1 MFDCVLKNG
10 WVLRDADLQTRAQPG
25 WLGIEGEHIVA
36 AGDGAPPAGVA
47 EQAARVID
55 ASGCLVTPG
64 LINAHTHLSQT
75 FMRGLAADR
84 SLASWLASAV
94 QPLQAG
100 MTAEDVACAS
110 ELGMVENI
118 RCGVTTI
125 VQHHKV
131 TSSRAHVE
139 AALRAASTTG
149 IRMVLARGWRDIG
162 ARGEKVADIKA
173 ELRRLVGAWHGAAG
187 GRLRIAS
194 GPMSPASCSTDAMKT
209 LSACARDLGLLTHM
223 HVAETAGEVFRF
235 FQREGVSP
243 IRWLDALGA
252 LNPSTQLVHC
262 VHMDDADLRLIQRS
276 GATVIH
282 CPVSNM
288 RLASGVASARR
299 ILDHGICLCVG
310 TDGAASNDTQDL
322 PETLK
327 QTVMLAN
334 IQTGHAG
341 AISPQVLLRLAT
353 ASAARALAWPE
364 IGKLKP
370 GMKADIS
377 VFDLRGARTAPAHNP
392 LASLIYSASGVR
404 ATHVWINGRPVLDDG
419 RITTIDEQRL
429 LTDAHSLASQLMKRA
444 GVSRD

>member
-1 MFDCVLKNG
+1 MFDCVLKDG
-10 WVLRDADLQTRAQPG
+10 WVLRDADLQTRAQPD

-36 AGDGAPPAGVA
+36 TGDGPLPAGVA
-47 EQAARVID
+47 EKAARVVD

-100 MTAEDVACAS
+100 MTAEDVERAS
-110 ELGMVENI
+110 ELGIVENI

-139 AALRAASTTG
+139 AALRAASAVG

-162 ARGEKVADIKA
+162 ARGEKVADIEA
-173 ELRRLVGAWHGAAG
+173 ELRHLVGAWHGAAA

-223 HVAETAGEVFRF
+223 YVAETTGEVFRF
-235 FQREGVSP
+235 IQRECMSP

-262 VHMDDADLRLIQRS
+262 VHIDDADLRLIQRS

-288 RLASGVASARR
+288 RLASGIASARR

-327 QTVMLAN
+327 QTVMLSN
-334 IQTGHAG
+334 IQTGQAG

-353 ASAARALAWPE
+353 ASAARA
-364 IGKLKP
+364 P
-370 GMKADIS
+370 GP
-377 VFDLRGARTAPAHNP
+377 R
-392 LASLIYSASGVR
+392 SAS
-404 ATHVWINGRPVLDDG
+404 
-419 RITTIDEQRL
+419 
-429 LTDAHSLASQLMKRA
+429 
-444 GVSRD
+444 